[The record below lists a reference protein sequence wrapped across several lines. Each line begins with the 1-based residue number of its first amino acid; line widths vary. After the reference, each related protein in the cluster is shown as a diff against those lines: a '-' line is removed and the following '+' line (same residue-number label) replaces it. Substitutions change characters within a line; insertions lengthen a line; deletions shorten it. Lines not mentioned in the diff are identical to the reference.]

1 MSQKIQIRVT
11 DVLAMLKD
19 GKTRE
24 EIGEHYG
31 LNKADTKALF
41 SIPQL
46 KGKRTRKQR
55 PFQIILDEADEV
67 ENEDLPQNQVSTEQT
82 IEETFTQ
89 QEVVEDYV
97 EEISTE
103 PEVEGISTEQE
114 SVEDNIEVEE
124 NTQEDISSSWEN

>member
-67 ENEDLPQNQVSTEQT
+67 ETKNEDLPQVSTEQI
-82 IEETFTQ
+82 IEETSIQ
-89 QEVVEDYV
+89 QEMVEDYV

-103 PEVEGISTEQE
+103 QESVEDYVE

-124 NTQEDISSSWEN
+124 NTQEDVSSSWEN